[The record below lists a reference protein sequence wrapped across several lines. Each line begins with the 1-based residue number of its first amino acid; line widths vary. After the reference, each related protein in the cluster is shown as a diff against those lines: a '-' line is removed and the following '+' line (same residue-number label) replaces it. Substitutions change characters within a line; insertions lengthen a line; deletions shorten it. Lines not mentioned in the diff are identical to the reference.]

1 MFPIWKLPLRDL
13 ECSAG
18 GSRWLGHI
26 APCRPLAPSSPAW
39 ISQARL
45 LLRFA
50 TMLPDSILT
59 ALVLFL
65 GCGETLEWLTPF
77 LTATRLWRS
86 GFAINGS
93 SHSTGLVLYF
103 ASYVP
108 EPGSCTENEWMV
120 FPSPWSCELPLPLS
134 QSTPLVVTRSRLT
147 KALPFQSP

>member
-1 MFPIWKLPLRDL
+1 
-13 ECSAG
+13 
-18 GSRWLGHI
+18 
-26 APCRPLAPSSPAW
+26 
-39 ISQARL
+39 
-45 LLRFA
+45 
-50 TMLPDSILT
+50 MLPDSILT

-120 FPSPWSCELPLPLS
+120 FPSPWSASYLYPFLKAPLS
-134 QSTPLVVTRSRLT
+134 WSRGRDSQKLCRSRVLDST
-147 KALPFQSP
+147 VLQ